1 MAREEDE
8 ESLGIAFNCVPL
20 SLRRYL
26 SEAIT
31 SLNMS
36 DTVIREHAPKILK
49 QLSRSLQKYTEDHPN
64 GQFNSRIKMLSMMI
78 QGFAVHFPL

>member
-1 MAREEDE
+1 
-8 ESLGIAFNCVPL
+8 
-20 SLRRYL
+20 
-26 SEAIT
+26 
-31 SLNMS
+31 MS